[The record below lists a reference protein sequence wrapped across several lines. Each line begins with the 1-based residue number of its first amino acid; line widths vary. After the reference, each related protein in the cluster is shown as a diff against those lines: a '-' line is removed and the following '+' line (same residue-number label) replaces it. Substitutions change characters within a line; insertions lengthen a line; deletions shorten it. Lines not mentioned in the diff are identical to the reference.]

1 MRREGNI
8 VRYTAEEIDERIA
21 NGEARIDH
29 ERIAAMTEEELEA
42 SIDPEDEGP
51 FDDRIIYTGLP
62 GFGGTMYLKID
73 DGMAERFRKLGGS
86 HAQHMLDAL
95 REYLDRAE
103 RTSAAAD

>member
-1 MRREGNI
+1 
-8 VRYTAEEIDERIA
+8 
-21 NGEARIDH
+21 
-29 ERIAAMTEEELEA
+29 MTEEELEA

-51 FDDRIIYTGLP
+51 FDDRVMYTGLP

-73 DGMAERFRKLGGS
+73 DELAKRFRRLGGS

-95 REYLDRAE
+95 CEYLERAE